1 MSTHISGQTKEVVEL
16 DTPWNVIVWNDP
28 INLMPYVTRVFQK
41 VFGYSNELATKLM
54 LEVHHNG
61 KSLVASEARERAEF
75 HLLQLHQYGLQATL
89 EKTES

>member
-1 MSTHISGQTKEVVEL
+1 MSTDISGQTKTVTEL

-41 VFGYSNELATKLM
+41 VFGYSVELATKLM

-61 KSLVASEARERAEF
+61 KSLVASEARELAEF

-89 EKTES
+89 EKAES